1 MVVTQFHLEVNLLQE
16 NCVHVN
22 ETDCRQ
28 KKGLKFEGMGL
39 NDFQLEAHKIH

>member
-1 MVVTQFHLEVNLLQE
+1 MDVTQFHLEVNLLQV

-28 KKGLKFEGMGL
+28 KKRLKFEGMCL
-39 NDFQLEAHKIH
+39 NGFQLEAHKIH